1 MYITYVMSQDAL
13 MRWGHVNFVKAVTKQ
28 EGPKHFLA
36 APKMVSFFAAGSWEK
51 DAILGAARKIFNPS
65 YFVTALE
72 TNT

>member
-36 APKMVSFFAAGSWEK
+36 APKMVSFFTAGSWEK
-51 DAILGAARKIFNPS
+51 DAVLVQVENFRPFF
-65 YFVTALE
+65 FVTALLPE
-72 TNT
+72 S